1 VISNIWRFLK
11 ETSYYIHKSLTNKKH
26 MPRIKTN
33 DDIPDIQNTLDGFP
47 KKYIPKVGSRNIVV
61 PMQILRRDGTIN
73 PTKAIISMYT
83 DLTPEVKGTNMSR
96 YRILVEEVLANQTHR
111 IDEVMDILLDEC
123 KLRLKSQNAYI
134 KIKFDYFLKKE
145 APVSKVVSHMD
156 YQGSLEGRL
165 INGEKKFYLHGN
177 VLYASL
183 CPCSKE
189 ISDYGA
195 HNQQSY
201 ADVTV
206 ELANV
211 GTAESDNIYWL
222 EELILAVEKSSSAP
236 IVNALK
242 RVDEA
247 YQTELMY
254 ENPVFVE
261 DMVRKVAVEL
271 DKDLDGRI
279 KDYLVIVNH
288 YESIHSS
295 IAVSVINAGRDLK

>member
-1 VISNIWRFLK
+1 
-11 ETSYYIHKSLTNKKH
+11 

-33 DDIPDIQNTLDGFP
+33 NDIPDIQNTLDGFP

-61 PMQILRRDGTIN
+61 PMEIVRKDGSIN
-73 PTKAIISMYT
+73 PTKAVISMYT

-96 YRILVEEVLANQTHR
+96 YRILVEEAIANKTHR
-111 IDEVMDILLDEC
+111 IDELMSVLLDEC
-123 KLRLKSQNAYI
+123 KERLKSDNAYI
-134 KIKFDYFLKKE
+134 KIKFDYFTIKE
-145 APVSKVVSHMD
+145 APVSKIKSHMD
-156 YQGSLEGRL
+156 YKGSFEGRL
-165 INGEKKFYLHGN
+165 INGQKRYYMTAN

-206 ELANV
+206 ERNKEHLMAGNKF
-211 GTAESDNIYWL
+211 WF
-222 EELILAVEKSSSAP
+222 EELIAAVEDSCSAP

-261 DMVRKVAVEL
+261 DMVRKVAEKLDVHL
-271 DKDLDGRI
+271 DKRI
-279 KDYLVIVNH
+279 KDYLVVVNH
-288 YESIHSS
+288 FESIHSS
-295 IAVSVINAGRDLK
+295 TAVSVINAGRDLR

>member
-1 VISNIWRFLK
+1 
-11 ETSYYIHKSLTNKKH
+11 

-33 DDIPDIQNTLDGFP
+33 ADIPDIQNTLDGFP

-61 PMQILRRDGTIN
+61 PMEIIRRDGSIN

-96 YRILVEEVLANQTHR
+96 YRILVEEVLANKTHR
-111 IDEVMDILLDEC
+111 IDEVVDLLLDEC
-123 KLRLKSQNAYI
+123 KNRLKSQNAYI

-156 YQGSLEGRL
+156 YQGSFEGQL
-165 INGEKKFYLHGN
+165 VDGVKKFFLHAN

-206 ELANV
+206 ELMDAGIGQTGNH
-211 GTAESDNIYWL
+211 IFWF
-222 EELILAVEKSSSAP
+222 EELVESVEKSSSAP

-261 DMVRKVAVEL
+261 DMVRKVAEEFDRSL
-271 DKDLDGRI
+271 DVRI
-279 KDYLVIVNH
+279 RDYLVVVNH

-295 IAVSVINAGRDLK
+295 IAVSVINAGRNLK

>member
-1 VISNIWRFLK
+1 
-11 ETSYYIHKSLTNKKH
+11 

-33 DDIPDIQNTLDGFP
+33 NDIPDIQNTLDGFP

-61 PMQILRRDGTIN
+61 PMEIVRKDGSVN
-73 PTKAIISMYT
+73 PTKAVISMYT

-96 YRILVEEVLANQTHR
+96 YRILVEEAIANKTHR
-111 IDEVMDILLDEC
+111 IDELMSVLLDEC
-123 KLRLKSQNAYI
+123 KERLKSDNAYI
-134 KIKFDYFLKKE
+134 KIKFDYFTIKE
-145 APVSKVVSHMD
+145 APVSKIKSHMD
-156 YQGSLEGRL
+156 YKGSFEGRL
-165 INGEKKFYLHGN
+165 INGQKRYYMTAN

-206 ELANV
+206 ELNKENLMAGNKF
-211 GTAESDNIYWL
+211 WF
-222 EELILAVEKSSSAP
+222 EELIAAVEDSCSAP

-261 DMVRKVAVEL
+261 DMVRKVAEKL
-271 DKDLDGRI
+271 DIHLDNRI
-279 KDYLVIVNH
+279 KDYLVVVNH
-288 YESIHSS
+288 FESIHSS
-295 IAVSVINAGRDLK
+295 TAVSVINAGRDLK

>member
-1 VISNIWRFLK
+1 
-11 ETSYYIHKSLTNKKH
+11 

-33 DDIPDIQNTLDGFP
+33 NDIPDIQNTIDGFP

-61 PMQILRRDGTIN
+61 PMEIVRQDGTIN
-73 PTKAIISMYT
+73 PTKAVISMYT

-96 YRILVEEVLANQTHR
+96 YRILVEEAIANKTHR
-111 IDEVMDILLDEC
+111 IDELMSLLLDEC
-123 KLRLKSQNAYI
+123 RERLKSDNAYI
-134 KIKFDYFLKKE
+134 KIKFDYFTIKE
-145 APVSKVVSHMD
+145 APVSKVKSHMD
-156 YQGSLEGRL
+156 YQGAFEGRL
-165 INGEKKFYLHGN
+165 INGEKHYYMSAN

-206 ELANV
+206 ELNKNNLSE
-211 GTAESDNIYWL
+211 GHKFWFEQ
-222 EELILAVEKSSSAP
+222 LISAVEDSCSAP

-261 DMVRKVAVEL
+261 DMVRKVAEKLDAYL
-271 DKDLDGRI
+271 DKQI
-279 KDYLVIVNH
+279 NDYLVIVNH
-288 YESIHSS
+288 FESIHSS
-295 IAVSVINAGRDLK
+295 TAVSIINAGRELK

>member
-1 VISNIWRFLK
+1 
-11 ETSYYIHKSLTNKKH
+11 
-26 MPRIKTN
+26 MPRKKTN
-33 DDIPDIQNTLDGFP
+33 DEIPDIQNTIDGFP

-61 PMQILRRDGTIN
+61 PMEIVRKDGTIN

-96 YRILVEEVLANQTHR
+96 YRILVEEVLANKTHR
-111 IDEVMDILLDEC
+111 IDEVMDLLLDKC
-123 KLRLKSQNAYI
+123 QTRLKSQNAYI
-134 KIKFDYFLKKE
+134 KIKFDYFTIKE
-145 APVSKVVSHMD
+145 APVSKVKSHMD
-156 YQGSLEGRL
+156 YKGSFEGRL
-165 INGEKKFYLHGN
+165 VNGEKKFYLHAN

-206 ELANV
+206 ELTDIKNR
-211 GTAESDNIYWL
+211 DNLYWFEDL
-222 EELILAVEKSSSAP
+222 VKAVEDSCSAP

-261 DMVRKVAVEL
+261 DMVRKVGEVL
-271 DKDLDGRI
+271 DKDIDKRI
-279 KDYLVIVNH
+279 KDYLVVVNH

-295 IAVSVINAGRDLK
+295 TAVSVINAGRDLR

>member
-1 VISNIWRFLK
+1 
-11 ETSYYIHKSLTNKKH
+11 
-26 MPRIKTN
+26 MPTPKTN
-33 DDIPDIQNTLDGFP
+33 ADIPDIQNTVDGFP
-47 KKYIPKVGSRNIVV
+47 KLYIPKVGSRNIVV
-61 PMQILRRDGTIN
+61 PMEMVRRDGSIN
-73 PTKAIISMYT
+73 PTKAVISMYT

-96 YRILVEEVLANQTHR
+96 YRILVEEAIANKTHR
-111 IDEVMDILLDEC
+111 IDELMSVLLDEC
-123 KLRLKSQNAYI
+123 KNRLKSDNAYI
-134 KIKFDYFLKKE
+134 KIKFDYFMMKN
-145 APVSKVVSHMD
+145 APVSGIKSHMD
-156 YQGSLEGRL
+156 YKGSFEGRL
-165 INGEKKFYLHGN
+165 INGEKRYYLHAN

-206 ELANV
+206 ELNK
-211 GTAESDNIYWL
+211 ENIGSGQKFWF
-222 EELILAVEKSSSAP
+222 EELVEAVEKSCSAP

-261 DMVRKVAVEL
+261 DMVRKVAEILQVEL
-271 DKDLDGRI
+271 DSSRI

-295 IAVSVINAGRDLK
+295 VAVAVTNAGKDLK

>member
-1 VISNIWRFLK
+1 
-11 ETSYYIHKSLTNKKH
+11 

-33 DDIPDIQNTLDGFP
+33 ADIPDIQNTVDGFP
-47 KKYIPKVGSRNIVV
+47 KLYIPKVGSRNIIV
-61 PMQILRRDGTIN
+61 PMEIVKRDGTVN
-73 PTKAIISMYT
+73 PTKAVISLYT

-96 YRILVEEVLANQTHR
+96 YRILVEEAIANKTHK
-111 IDEVMDILLDEC
+111 IDELVSIILDEC
-123 KLRLKSQNAYI
+123 KERLKSQNAYV
-134 KIKFDYFLKKE
+134 KIKVDYFMLKE
-145 APVSKVVSHMD
+145 APVSKIKSHMS
-156 YQGSLEGRL
+156 YKGAYEGRL
-165 INGEKKFYLHGN
+165 INGEKRYYLSAN

-206 ELANV
+206 ELEKNNKANN
-211 GTAESDNIYWL
+211 DIFWF
-222 EELILAVEKSSSAP
+222 EELVEAVEKSASAP
-236 IVNALK
+236 MVNALK

-261 DMVRKVAVEL
+261 DMVRRVAEKLDVDL
-271 DKDLDGRI
+271 DKRI

-288 YESIHSS
+288 YESIHESV
-295 IAVSVINAGRDLK
+295 AVSVINPGRDLH

>member
-1 VISNIWRFLK
+1 MIVFKTFLK
-11 ETSYYIHKSLTNKKH
+11 TFNFLKPSIIKY

-33 DDIPDIQNTLDGFP
+33 ADIPDIQNTLDGFP

-61 PMQILRRDGTIN
+61 PIEIVRQDGSIN
-73 PTKAIISMYT
+73 PSKAVISMYT

-96 YRILVEEVLANQTHR
+96 YRILVEEVLANKTHR
-111 IDEVMDILLDEC
+111 IDEVMDTLLDEC
-123 KLRLKSQNAYI
+123 KNRLKSENAYI
-134 KIKFDYFLKKE
+134 KIKFDYFMIKE
-145 APVSKVVSHMD
+145 APVSKVKSHMD

-165 INGEKKFYLHGN
+165 INGEKKYYLHAN

-206 ELANV
+206 ELSNV
-211 GTAESDNIYWL
+211 GTKKGAYWF
-222 EELILAVEKSSSAP
+222 EELVGAVERSCSAP

-271 DKDLDGRI
+271 DTDLDKRI
-279 KDYLVIVNH
+279 KDYLVVVNH
-288 YESIHSS
+288 FESIHSS

>member
-1 VISNIWRFLK
+1 
-11 ETSYYIHKSLTNKKH
+11 

-33 DDIPDIQNTLDGFP
+33 NDIPDIQNTLDGFP

-61 PMQILRRDGTIN
+61 PMEIVRKDGSIN
-73 PTKAIISMYT
+73 PTKAVISMYT

-96 YRILVEEVLANQTHR
+96 YRILVEEAIANKTHR
-111 IDEVMDILLDEC
+111 IDELMSVLLDEC
-123 KLRLKSQNAYI
+123 KERLKSDNAYI
-134 KIKFDYFLKKE
+134 KIKFDYFTIKE
-145 APVSKVVSHMD
+145 APVSKIKSHMD
-156 YQGSLEGRL
+156 YKGSFEGRL
-165 INGEKKFYLHGN
+165 INGQKRYYMTAN

-206 ELANV
+206 ELNKENLMAGNKF
-211 GTAESDNIYWL
+211 WF
-222 EELILAVEKSSSAP
+222 EELIAAVEDSCSAP

-261 DMVRKVAVEL
+261 DMVRKVAEKLDVHL
-271 DKDLDGRI
+271 DKRI
-279 KDYLVIVNH
+279 KDYLVVVNH
-288 YESIHSS
+288 FESIHSS
-295 IAVSVINAGRDLK
+295 TAVSVINAGRDLR

>member
-1 VISNIWRFLK
+1 
-11 ETSYYIHKSLTNKKH
+11 

-33 DDIPDIQNTLDGFP
+33 ADIPDIQNTLDGFP

-61 PMQILRRDGTIN
+61 PIEIVRQDGSIN
-73 PTKAIISMYT
+73 PSKAIISMYT

-96 YRILVEEVLANQTHR
+96 YRILVEEVLANKTHK
-111 IDEVMDILLDEC
+111 IEEVMETLLEEC
-123 KLRLKSQNAYI
+123 KNRLKSENAYI
-134 KIKFDYFLKKE
+134 KIKFDYFMVKE
-145 APVSKVVSHMD
+145 APVSKVKSHMD
-156 YQGSLEGRL
+156 YKGSLEGRL
-165 INGEKKFYLHGN
+165 INGVKKYYLHAN

-206 ELANV
+206 ELSNV
-211 GTAESDNIYWL
+211 GTKENVYWF
-222 EELILAVEKSSSAP
+222 EELVSAVERSCSAP

-271 DKDLDGRI
+271 DKDLDKRI

-295 IAVSVINAGRDLK
+295 TAVSVINAGRDLR

>member
-1 VISNIWRFLK
+1 
-11 ETSYYIHKSLTNKKH
+11 

-33 DDIPDIQNTLDGFP
+33 ADIPDIQCTVDGFP
-47 KKYIPKVGSRNIVV
+47 KLYIPKVGSRNIVV
-61 PMQILRRDGTIN
+61 PTEIIRRDGSIN
-73 PTKAIISMYT
+73 PTKAVISMYT
-83 DLTPEVKGTNMSR
+83 DLTSEVKGTNMSR
-96 YRILVEEVLANQTHR
+96 YRILVEEAIANKTHR
-111 IDEVMDILLDEC
+111 IDELVSILLDEC
-123 KLRLKSQNAYI
+123 KDRLKSQNAYI
-134 KIKFDYFLKKE
+134 KIKFDYFLMKE
-145 APVSKVVSHMD
+145 APVSKVKSHMD
-156 YQGSLEGRL
+156 YKGSFEGRL
-165 INGEKKFYLHGN
+165 INGEKRYYLHAN

-206 ELANV
+206 ELNRKNLEN
-211 GTAESDNIYWL
+211 GQKFWF
-222 EELILAVEKSSSAP
+222 EELIEAVENSCSAP

-261 DMVRKVAVEL
+261 DMVRKIAEKLQPEL
-271 DKDLDGRI
+271 ETDRI
-279 KDYLVIVNH
+279 KDYLVVVNH

-295 IAVSVINAGRDLK
+295 TAVSVINAGRELK

>member
-1 VISNIWRFLK
+1 
-11 ETSYYIHKSLTNKKH
+11 

-33 DDIPDIQNTLDGFP
+33 ADIPDIQNTLDGFP

-61 PMQILRRDGTIN
+61 PMEIIRKDGSIN

-96 YRILVEEVLANQTHR
+96 YRILVEEVLANKTHR

-123 KLRLKSQNAYI
+123 KERLKSQNAYI

-156 YQGSLEGRL
+156 YQGSFEGRL
-165 INGEKKFYLHGN
+165 VNGEKKFYLHAN

-206 ELANV
+206 QLSKTGV
-211 GTAESDNIYWL
+211 DSDVYWF
-222 EELILAVEKSSSAP
+222 EELVQAVEKSSSAP

-271 DKDLDGRI
+271 DKDLDSRI

-295 IAVSVINAGRDLK
+295 IAVSVINAGRELK

>member
-1 VISNIWRFLK
+1 
-11 ETSYYIHKSLTNKKH
+11 

-33 DDIPDIQNTLDGFP
+33 ADIPDIQNTVDGFP
-47 KKYIPKVGSRNIVV
+47 KKYIPKVGSRYIVV
-61 PMQILRRDGTIN
+61 PMEIIRQDGSIN
-73 PTKAIISMYT
+73 PTKAVISMYT

-96 YRILVEEVLANQTHR
+96 YRILVEEAIANKTHR
-111 IDEVMDILLDEC
+111 IDELVDYLLDEC
-123 KLRLKSQNAYI
+123 KNRLKSDNAYI
-134 KIKFDYFLKKE
+134 KIKFDYFMVKE
-145 APVSKVVSHMD
+145 APVSKVKSHMD
-156 YQGSLEGRL
+156 YQGSFEGRL
-165 INGEKKFYLHGN
+165 VNGEKKFYLHAN

-206 ELANV
+206 ELNPDK
-211 GTAESDNIYWL
+211 SQRFWF
-222 EELILAVEKSSSAP
+222 EELVKAVEVSCSAP

-261 DMVRKVAVEL
+261 DMVRKVATEL

-279 KDYLVIVNH
+279 KDYLVVVNH

-295 IAVSVINAGRDLK
+295 IAVSVTNAGRDLR

>member
-1 VISNIWRFLK
+1 
-11 ETSYYIHKSLTNKKH
+11 

-33 DDIPDIQNTLDGFP
+33 ADIPDIQNTLDGFP

-61 PMQILRRDGTIN
+61 PMEIVRKDGTIN
-73 PTKAIISMYT
+73 PTKAVISMYT

-96 YRILVEEVLANQTHR
+96 YRILVEEAIANKTHR
-111 IDEVMDILLDEC
+111 IDELMSVLLDEC
-123 KLRLKSQNAYI
+123 KERLKSDNAYI
-134 KIKFDYFLKKE
+134 KIKFDYFTLKE
-145 APVSKVVSHMD
+145 APVSKVKSHMD
-156 YQGSLEGRL
+156 YQGAFEGRL
-165 INGEKKFYLHGN
+165 INGEKRYYLSAN

-206 ELANV
+206 ELKKENLV
-211 GTAESDNIYWL
+211 NNEKFWF
-222 EELILAVEKSSSAP
+222 EELIEAVELSCSAP

-261 DMVRKVAVEL
+261 DMVRKVAEKLDVHL
-271 DKDLDGRI
+271 DKRI
-279 KDYLVIVNH
+279 NDYLVVVNH

-295 IAVSVINAGRDLK
+295 VAVSVINAGRQLS

>member
-1 VISNIWRFLK
+1 
-11 ETSYYIHKSLTNKKH
+11 

-33 DDIPDIQNTLDGFP
+33 NDIPDIQNTLDGFP

-61 PMQILRRDGTIN
+61 PMEIVRRDGSIN
-73 PTKAIISMYT
+73 PTKAVISMYT

-96 YRILVEEVLANQTHR
+96 YRILVEEAIANKTHR
-111 IDEVMDILLDEC
+111 IDELMSVLLDEC
-123 KLRLKSQNAYI
+123 KERLKSDNAYI
-134 KIKFDYFLKKE
+134 KIKFDYFTVKE
-145 APVSKVVSHMD
+145 APVSKIKSHMD
-156 YQGSLEGRL
+156 YKGSFEGRL
-165 INGEKKFYLHGN
+165 INGEKRYYLSAN

-206 ELANV
+206 ELNKENLSAGNKF
-211 GTAESDNIYWL
+211 WF
-222 EELILAVEKSSSAP
+222 EELIAAVEDSCSAP

-261 DMVRKVAVEL
+261 DMVRKVAEKLDIHL
-271 DKDLDGRI
+271 DKRI

-288 YESIHSS
+288 FESIHSS
-295 IAVSVINAGRDLK
+295 TAVSVINAGRDLR

>member
-1 VISNIWRFLK
+1 
-11 ETSYYIHKSLTNKKH
+11 

-33 DDIPDIQNTLDGFP
+33 NDIPDIQNTLDGFP

-61 PMQILRRDGTIN
+61 PMEIIRRDGTIN

-96 YRILVEEVLANQTHR
+96 YRILVEEVLANKTHR

-123 KLRLKSQNAYI
+123 KSRLKSQNAFI

-156 YQGSLEGRL
+156 YQGSFEGRL
-165 INGEKKFYLHGN
+165 VNGEKKFYLHAN

-206 ELANV
+206 ELAEAGASADNV
-211 GTAESDNIYWL
+211 YWF
-222 EELILAVEKSSSAP
+222 EELVTAVEKSSSAP

-279 KDYLVIVNH
+279 KDYSIVVNH

-295 IAVSVINAGRDLK
+295 TATAVLCLGRDLR

>member
-1 VISNIWRFLK
+1 
-11 ETSYYIHKSLTNKKH
+11 

-33 DDIPDIQNTLDGFP
+33 NDIPDIQNTLDGFP

-61 PMQILRRDGTIN
+61 PMQILRKDGTIN

-123 KLRLKSQNAYI
+123 KSRLKSQNAYI

-165 INGEKKFYLHGN
+165 VDGVKKFYLHGN

-206 ELANV
+206 ELSNV
-211 GTAESDNIYWL
+211 GTDGEVYWL

-295 IAVSVINAGRDLK
+295 IAVSVINAGRELK